1 MAPLPKSLK
10 ELCTPAAF
18 YFVISLIGLV
28 LSAWENMGRK
38 NTYVL
43 GGMTRSVASTPLV
56 FLMKIIY
63 VLFWTWVLNLICKD
77 GYTGVSWFLVLIP
90 FILLFS
96 VVLLFMVSPYQEGL
110 AKKPTSNLPSNMGAI
125 GLAANNPGLY

>member
-18 YFVISLIGLV
+18 YFVVSLIGLV

-43 GGMTRSVASTPLV
+43 GGMTRSVTSTPLV

-77 GYTGVSWFLVLIP
+77 GHTGISWFLVLIP

-96 VVLLFMVSPYQEGL
+96 VVLLLMVSPYQEGL
-110 AKKPTSNLPSNMGAI
+110 TKKTTSNLPSNMGAV
-125 GLAANNPGLY
+125 GLAAHNPGLY